1 MSLRHRWLVL
11 LASVLMVA
19 VPHLAIGQEGGDIG
33 RQADEVLRR
42 MGDYLKASRE
52 FSFET
57 EVIYDSVLS
66 TGQKLQFG
74 RGAQVL
80 VRKPNRLYAEVYGD
94 LSAERLW
101 LDGSRFTLLNPDKNR
116 YASVKVPGTLDEAL
130 DFLAANYGIVSPI
143 EDVVYSDPYAIVSEH
158 IETGRYVGQ
167 HIVRGVRCH
176 HLAFTQASVDWQVWV
191 EDGPQPV
198 PRKVVISYKKV
209 KSSPQ
214 FIVWLSNW
222 NFAPQLSDSVFE
234 FLPPPGAT
242 ETKLEA
248 LVP

>member
-1 MSLRHRWLVL
+1 MCSRALKLLLPLVAAMP
-11 LASVLMVA
+11 LATVAGSAEGPAVDPRADAVLK
-19 VPHLAIGQEGGDIG
+19 
-33 RQADEVLRR
+33 R

-57 EVIYDSVLS
+57 DVIYDSVLN
-66 TGQKLQFG
+66 TGQKIQFG
-74 RGAQVL
+74 RSAQVL

-101 LDGSRFTLLNPDKNR
+101 IDGTHFTLLNPDKNR
-116 YASVKVPGTLDEAL
+116 YATVKVPGTLDEAL
-130 DFLAANYGIVSPI
+130 DFLAGSYGIVSPI

-158 IETGRYVGQ
+158 IDTGRYVGQ

-198 PRKVVISYKKV
+198 PRKVVINYKKV

-222 NFAPQLSDSVFE
+222 DFAPRFSDSAFE